1 MKPFGE
7 FFEIML
13 NSCCAFLGVNNND
26 FFEFCFDTFHAK
38 HESKIGSKLDSL
50 TNNAK
55 HIMSNGLALSLGIT
69 GILDRDFPGLNK
81 KNRYGNDPDAARQ
94 GWYRYRKMGKI
105 DGVPTIKKTCSSAQL

>member
-26 FFEFCFDTFHAK
+26 FFEFCFKTFHAN
-38 HESKIGSKLDSL
+38 HESRIRGEMDSL

-55 HIMSNGLALSLGIT
+55 HIMSDGLALLLGIT
-69 GILDRDFPGLNK
+69 GPFDPEFPGLNK
-81 KNRYGNDPDAARQ
+81 TNRYDSSPDGAR
-94 GWYRYRKMGKI
+94 
-105 DGVPTIKKTCSSAQL
+105 

>member
-81 KNRYGNDPDAARQ
+81 KIAMVTILMRPAKDGI
-94 GWYRYRKMGKI
+94 GIEKWGKLT
-105 DGVPTIKKTCSSAQL
+105 GYPRLKKTCSSAQL